1 MAEIRWWWQPPY
13 TENLE
18 EQAQKERFVQAQQIT
33 DALEAN
39 PGIANNLKNLITDNF
54 YLPKDVLLGASL
66 IGLTA
71 ESPELAPLVTKW
83 LDVEKTWWDRTK
95 NAGKGAIRTAFV
107 AFDSFQ
113 DELIKKPMLAT
124 QKYLNDRKH
133 SDGQGF
139 VTAASSLLFDRKA
152 QKEWQKTR
160 QILGPSVGREAI
172 KKSLAGEKVN
182 LGEGFFG
189 NSTMAENT
197 DIYKEMVGRG
207 ADPEEVKKIV
217 QAYYGEDITN
227 SEQARDESLTI
238 KSKHGTVKLTPAA
251 PMFANVLEPGSRSYN
266 VATGI
271 VDGAFTL
278 LADPSIL
285 VGGYLS
291 KAGKVTRSLSQGD
304 ALKGAGVIDK
314 AVRKTV
320 HVPSAIEYVT
330 RTAGGRKI
338 VNQLT
343 KADDYGTIKRLLGKR
358 GSSGADAVLHRNI
371 KNAKTT
377 REVEDLLVGAIE
389 AGEITK
395 KLNPTSLLFRGQ
407 VSSKLGRMVGGELGE
422 AVGLSGAIRHNLNN
436 TALGRLF
443 ETFPAPKLY
452 VNDFNQSFFDLQDWM
467 RYARIDD
474 DIAEPALDK
483 LADLAL
489 TQKGA
494 DTITKAQSVRNMNDI
509 LDIWNDVQKH
519 IGEKFENINLPK
531 ELVQGIKKW
540 MASIDETRMYFTN
553 QLGELEYFPGSKIED
568 LPFDTYFSEQL
579 TDDEAVNIVSRVLAK
594 YKKSNKVDTDEL
606 DFILQDIKDI
616 ASNTTTPEDKALV
629 EFITGGYYDGV
640 EQAALDIAEEIGI
653 QTGGRV
659 PYGYRGKAGTDVSQ
673 RMKELGLSDMSD
685 ADKAA
690 ELKNLSVARQEA
702 LERTGIEVSK
712 LPRKVRQKV
721 QRNVQELNGL
731 ESKTR
736 NITEKIQT
744 LRTQIDEVS
753 KQFKTNSENIT
764 AYKKEFPEATTADA
778 RAAIKQQLDE
788 ALQPYKDDLSKSI
801 SDRTKIDGR
810 INELTNNISDVVPE
824 FKGLSD
830 VEMKKIYDQ
839 KFWDQDF
846 ATMKLDKQDIS
857 RVSRYN
863 LDNADMTIVFL
874 GANKGGQGMK
884 QVANFLENGTHVI
897 EKGIKALKPGVYQG
911 HKPYAVV
918 DLSKGLTKEQ
928 AKEIQRFTEF
938 NNVRTLNISGPSDF
952 TKAEEGLLKTAME
965 DILFKQEVFTPNIT
979 LGNVKRAIDNAIENI
994 KPGDETLYTA
1004 EELRTVVEDIS
1015 DEIANNKDLAK
1026 RVQVNKVPKATAH
1039 LISEYFDQGFI
1050 AMPDARL
1057 FLRVFRPMRD
1067 LMLKLSGR
1075 ARNISTEDYERLLAK
1090 PVAELAE
1097 LALKEDKTAMET
1109 IKLAVKKARLNVKK
1123 TADDTEVINVTEGL
1137 LTMIGDGYMQRIWK
1151 PSILLRPAWVLRV
1164 VGEEQ
1169 LRMWA
1174 ADLDNM
1180 FAHPLGAFAW
1190 VLGRKPSQR
1199 QGLLKGQR
1207 QKLRDDYLADTLN
1220 LGRGGTDIFDAS
1232 LEQAM
1237 EHQRALTQS
1246 HRGMTIGFDP
1256 KRARGFTQVTKD
1268 NKRFYGAGTKELLQL
1283 ADDPLATR
1291 IAQIEFN
1298 PVRGR
1303 EQFNRSIDEI
1313 KQEFWDGKP
1322 GSLSDWRKSFVSN
1335 SDESGRYTKSLL
1347 SSSKVH
1353 SDSYI
1358 DSIVARI
1365 HDKTG
1370 GRYRAAEYTPD
1381 GKFVGNVWD
1390 ENSIKPTVKSE
1401 NNVIKYTIIEAGD
1414 EELIGHIAKADNQFI
1429 KITDK
1434 GEEVKLKF
1442 NREMSESQHKK
1453 YTNWLRTQKSG
1464 VWSDTHHFKASRTD
1478 MTGDVASK
1486 YDKALETMFSGLMGS
1501 TTNDLSRSPAFRQF
1515 YWRFIENMYAN
1526 LDDGARAIVFKQA
1539 KDMMGTS
1546 LPGSRA
1552 RKYLKSLENMGQAN
1566 ASKLL
1571 GVDDLR
1577 QVDELAKAYALTE
1590 TKDLLYD
1597 LNKRHVITDMLRLA
1611 MPFAEV
1617 YLEIAGTWSRLLRGQ
1632 KMLFGRKVQRTV
1644 EAMRKPSLF
1653 GEYEEEGFFTTDPQ
1667 SGEEM
1672 YNMNWFDNIF
1682 DLDRSLQNPDSDGL
1696 GVNPITGKET
1706 TEIPNVNTK
1715 LRGYASGLN
1724 MVAGDII
1731 PGLGPLAQIP
1741 ASAML
1746 PSTPDI
1752 DKVFFPYGRPV
1763 DGPSEMINPMFYA
1776 KQAIPS
1782 WFRKVIVAGDSNDAE
1797 FSRAYANQVK
1807 EIQRAM
1813 FMTQTYDDSTPEQE
1827 VASLEKAKRLATQ
1840 SLLHRAF
1847 IQFLAPTGAVLQYD
1861 YEIGPGGRAYLDPRE
1876 TEEDPEGKYFAQ
1888 TLLSDAYYQMLA
1900 KAGGDRV
1907 IAIAQFIKTFGFE
1920 PTALLTSKSKSI
1932 RKVSFTDEGGYF
1944 KQLNEDVFKKYP
1956 DVAYYMYPDSPL
1968 DEFNWQAWNKAF
1980 SDGDRVDL
1988 SPEEYKQAVR
1998 QAQGSLA
2005 YEHARRVIMDGPMF
2019 ANLPYQKRVEQL
2031 YLVRLQLQNQFP
2043 GYGDTST
2050 APRSLTTQAKIDQ
2063 LTDMVQRDGDT
2074 QITMPDGE
2082 IKALKDLPAVKGI
2095 IKYLTARQ
2103 RVMNVIKSEYGL
2115 NATLSRAEASQ
2126 YRAYLRG
2133 VANKIMLENPDF
2145 YFMYFDVFR
2154 VEVEEEVTYYGGD
2167 I

>member
-18 EQAQKERFVQAQQIT
+18 EEAQKERFVQAQQIT

-39 PGIANNLKNLITDNF
+39 PGIANNLKNLITENF
-54 YLPKDVLLGASL
+54 YLPKDIL
-66 IGLTA
+66 IGSALMGLTT
-71 ESPELAPLVTKW
+71 ESPELAPLVERW

-95 NAGKGAIRTAFV
+95 NAGKGAVRTAFV

-113 DELIKKPMLAT
+113 DELVKKPMLAT

-133 SDGQGF
+133 NDGQGF
-139 VTAASSLLFDRKA
+139 VTAASSLLFDKKA

-217 QAYYGEDITN
+217 QSYYGEDITN
-227 SEQARDESLTI
+227 SEQARDEGLTI
-238 KSKHGTVKLTPAA
+238 RSKNGTVKLTPAA
-251 PMFANVLEPGSRSYN
+251 AMFANVLEPGSRSYN

-278 LADPSIL
+278 LADPTIL

-291 KAGKVTRSLSQGD
+291 KAGKITRSLSQGD
-304 ALKGAGVIDK
+304 ALKGAGIIDK

-338 VNQLT
+338 INQLT

-377 REVEDLLVGAIE
+377 RETEDLVVAAIE

-395 KLNPTSLLFRGQ
+395 KLNPNSLIFRGQ

-436 TALGRLF
+436 TALGRMF
-443 ETFPAPKLY
+443 DTFPAPKLY

-467 RYARIDD
+467 RYARVDD
-474 DIAEPALDK
+474 AIAEPALDR

-494 DTITKAQSVRNMNDI
+494 DTVSKAQSVRNMNDI

-531 ELVQGIKKW
+531 ELVQGIRKW

-553 QLGELEYFPGSKIED
+553 ALGELEYFPGSKIED

-579 TDDEAVNIVSRVLAK
+579 TDDEALNIVSRVLSK

-616 ASNTTTPEDKALV
+616 ASNTTTPEDRALV
-629 EFITGGYYDGV
+629 EYITGGYYEGV
-640 EQAALDIAEEIGI
+640 EQAALNIADEIGI

-659 PYGYRGKAGTDVSQ
+659 PYGFRGKSGTDVSQ

-702 LERTGIEVSK
+702 LERTGVEVSK
-712 LPRKVRQKV
+712 LPRKVRQKAE
-721 QRNVQELNGL
+721 RNVQELNGL
-731 ESKTR
+731 ETKTR
-736 NITEKIQT
+736 NVTEKIQS
-744 LRTQIDEVS
+744 LRTQIDEIG
-753 KQFKTNSENIT
+753 KQYKANTDNIS
-764 AYKKEFPEATTADA
+764 AYKKEFPEATTKDA
-778 RAAIKQQLDE
+778 RAAIQEQLDE
-788 ALQPYKDDLSKSI
+788 AVKPYKDDLSS
-801 SDRTKIDGR
+801 SLADRTRIDKR
-810 INELTNNISDVVPE
+810 IQTLTNEVSDVVPE
-824 FKGLSD
+824 FKGLSEID
-830 VEMKKIYDQ
+830 KKKIYDQ

-846 ATMKLDKQDIS
+846 ATMKLDKQEIS

-863 LDNADMTIVFL
+863 LDDADMTIIFM
-874 GANKGGQGMK
+874 GASKGGQGLK
-884 QVANFLENGTHVI
+884 QVANYLEKGTHVI
-897 EKGIKALKPGVYQG
+897 EKGIKGLKPGVYQG

-918 DLSKGLTKEQ
+918 DLSKGLTKKQ
-928 AKEIQRFTEF
+928 AEEIQRFAEF
-938 NNVRTLNISGPSDF
+938 NNVRSLNVSGPSDF
-952 TKAEEGLLKTAME
+952 TKAEEALLKTAME
-965 DILFKQEVFTPNIT
+965 DIMFVQKVFQPNIT
-979 LGNVKRAIDNAIENI
+979 LGNVKGAIDNAIERI

-1004 EELRTVVEDIS
+1004 QELRTVVEDIS
-1015 DEIANNKDLAK
+1015 DEIANSKDLSK
-1026 RVQVNKVPKATAH
+1026 RVQINKVPKATAH

-1050 AMPDARL
+1050 PMPDARM
-1057 FLRVFRPMRD
+1057 FIRVFRPMRD
-1067 LMLKLSGR
+1067 LMLRLSGR
-1075 ARNISTEDYERLLAK
+1075 AKNISTEDYERLLAK
-1090 PVAELAE
+1090 PVANLAE

-1109 IKLAVKKARLNVKK
+1109 IKLVVKKARVNVKK
-1123 TADDTEVINVTEGL
+1123 TSDDSEIVNLTEGM
-1137 LTMIGDGYMQRIWK
+1137 LTMIGDGYMQRLWK

-1180 FAHPLGAFAW
+1180 FAHPFSAFAW

-1232 LEQAM
+1232 LELAM

-1291 IAQIEFN
+1291 IASIEFN
-1298 PVRGR
+1298 PVGGR
-1303 EQFNRSIDEI
+1303 EQFNRSLDEV
-1313 KQEFWDGKP
+1313 KQSFWDGE
-1322 GSLSDWRKSFVSN
+1322 LSQWRKSFVSN
-1335 SDESGRYTKSLL
+1335 SDETGRYTKSLL

-1370 GRYRAAEYTPD
+1370 GRYRAVEYTPD

-1390 ENSIKPTVKSE
+1390 ENSIKPTIKSE
-1401 NNVIKYTIIEAGD
+1401 NNVIKYTIVQAGD
-1414 EELIGHIAKADNQFI
+1414 EELIGHIAKADNQFV

-1434 GEEVKLKF
+1434 GEDVKLKF

-1453 YTNWLRTQKSG
+1453 YTNWLRTKKSG
-1464 VWSDTHHFKASRTD
+1464 VWTDTHKFKASRTD
-1478 MTGDVASK
+1478 MSGDVASK
-1486 YDKALETMFSGLMGS
+1486 YDKLLETMFSGLMGS

-1515 YWRFIENMYAN
+1515 YWNFMENMYAN
-1526 LDDGARAIVFKQA
+1526 LDDAARTQVFAQA
-1539 KDMMGTS
+1539 KKVMGRS
-1546 LPGSRA
+1546 NPGSRA

-1597 LNKRHVITDMLRLA
+1597 LNKRHVITDMVRLA

-1632 KMLFGRKVQRTV
+1632 KMLFGRKVQRSV
-1644 EAMRKPSLF
+1644 EAMRKPSIF
-1653 GEYEEEGFFTTDPQ
+1653 GEYEDEGFFTTDPQ

-1672 YNMNWFDNIF
+1672 YNMNWFENIF
-1682 DLDRSLQNPDSDGL
+1682 NIDKSLQNPNPDAL
-1696 GVNPITGKET
+1696 GTNPITGKET
-1706 TEIPNVNTK
+1706 TEIPSINTK

-1741 ASAML
+1741 AAAML
-1746 PSTPDI
+1746 PSTPDV
-1752 DKVFFPYGRPV
+1752 DKVFFPYGRPDEGV
-1763 DGPSEMINPMFYA
+1763 PQMANPLFYA

-1782 WFRKVIVAGDSNDAE
+1782 WLRKAITAGDSMDVE
-1797 FSRAYANQVK
+1797 FQRAYANQVK

-1876 TEEDPEGKYFAQ
+1876 TAEGDPEGKYFAQ

-1900 KAGGDRV
+1900 KANGDRV
-1907 IAIAQFIKTFGFE
+1907 VAIAQFIKVFGFE
-1920 PTALLTSKSKSI
+1920 PTSLLTSKSKSI
-1932 RKVSFTDEGGYF
+1932 RKTSFTDEGGFF
-1944 KQLNEDVFKKYP
+1944 KQENIDIFKQYP

-1980 SDGDRVDL
+1980 ADGDRVDL

-2005 YEHARRVIMDGPMF
+2005 YEHARRVIMDGPMY
-2019 ANLPYQKRVEQL
+2019 ANMPYQKRVEQL
-2031 YLVRLQLQNQFP
+2031 YLVRLQLQQQFQ

-2050 APRSLTTQAKIDQ
+2050 APRSLTSQAKIDQ
-2063 LTDMVQRDGDT
+2063 LTEMIQREGDT
-2074 QITMPDGE
+2074 TINMPDGST
-2082 IKALKDLPAVKGI
+2082 KKLKELSAMKGI

-2126 YRAYLRG
+2126 YRSYLRG

-2154 VEVEEEVTYYGGD
+2154 VEIEEEVSYYGGD